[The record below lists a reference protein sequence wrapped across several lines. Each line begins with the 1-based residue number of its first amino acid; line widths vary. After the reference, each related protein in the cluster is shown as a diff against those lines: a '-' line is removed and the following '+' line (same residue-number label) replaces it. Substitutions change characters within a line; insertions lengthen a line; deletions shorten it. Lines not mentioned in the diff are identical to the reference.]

1 MEGSPG
7 EERVRLFHA
16 IRDLTADS
24 YGGWH
29 LVTNLQSGGGLF
41 AQRIV
46 ARKHYDM
53 QRAKELALA
62 AAGIAPVHR

>member
-1 MEGSPG
+1 M
-7 EERVRLFHA
+7 RLFHA

-24 YGGWH
+24 FGGWH

-46 ARKHYDM
+46 SRKYYDM
-53 QRAKELALA
+53 QRAKNLGLA
-62 AAGIAPVHR
+62 AAGLADLGAGPTTT